1 MPDPDIVVVIQEPS
15 QVRISE
21 GVVGTTGP
29 PGPQGVPGFDGATGP
44 PGADGA
50 PGAPGA
56 MGAPGADGSSV
67 TIQGGVETED
77 DLPETGNIGDGYITF
92 DTGHLWVWDDGLG
105 DWRDVGN
112 ITGPQG
118 PQGDP
123 GATGATGPRGADG
136 VTAWRHGDGPPT
148 YFGDAHYY
156 FDDLTGNIYKVAP
169 PDISYWVM
177 NFTGP
182 PGADST
188 IPGPQGEIGPQGDT
202 GPEGPA
208 GADSTVPG
216 PQGDQGP
223 QGDIGPEGPQ
233 GAPGDPGEA
242 GIFSAIAS
250 QVEAEAGTDNAKGMT
265 PLRVAQAITALGGG
279 GSASAFTDLTDTP
292 AAYTGAGG
300 KVVAVKSDA
309 SGLEFVTPSGGG
321 GGGADLREIW
331 LKG

>member
-123 GATGATGPRGADG
+123 R
-136 VTAWRHGDGPPT
+136 R
-148 YFGDAHYY
+148 
-156 FDDLTGNIYKVAP
+156 
-169 PDISYWVM
+169 
-177 NFTGP
+177 
-182 PGADST
+182 
-188 IPGPQGEIGPQGDT
+188 QGED
-202 GPEGPA
+202 
-208 GADSTVPG
+208 
-216 PQGDQGP
+216 
-223 QGDIGPEGPQ
+223 
-233 GAPGDPGEA
+233 
-242 GIFSAIAS
+242 
-250 QVEAEAGTDNAKGMT
+250 
-265 PLRVAQAITALGGG
+265 R
-279 GSASAFTDLTDTP
+279 
-292 AAYTGAGG
+292 
-300 KVVAVKSDA
+300 
-309 SGLEFVTPSGGG
+309 
-321 GGGADLREIW
+321 R
-331 LKG
+331 